1 MAFKFEKLEVW
12 KSALDY
18 MDLIYEIAALLPRSE
33 EFNLKSQ
40 MVRAA
45 TSVALNIAEGSTSQT
60 NAEQAQFLKVA
71 MRSVVES
78 VACQFLIHRRNLV
91 SDMGLLRRAYNH
103 AQSLTAQL
111 QSMRRS
117 ITQSLDVT
125 RGCGSEYNFLI
136 DDENIDSAN
145 HSPF

>member
-18 MDLIYEIAALLPRSE
+18 IDLIYEIAALLPRSE

-45 TSVALNIAEGSTSQT
+45 TSAALNIAEGSTSQT

-91 SDMGLLRRAYNH
+91 SDVSLLRRAYKH

-111 QSMRRS
+111 QSMRRTLINPTDLARES
-117 ITQSLDVT
+117 GL
-125 RGCGSEYNFLI
+125 EYTVFSSDEYVDLN
-136 DDENIDSAN
+136 DDG
-145 HSPF
+145 PF